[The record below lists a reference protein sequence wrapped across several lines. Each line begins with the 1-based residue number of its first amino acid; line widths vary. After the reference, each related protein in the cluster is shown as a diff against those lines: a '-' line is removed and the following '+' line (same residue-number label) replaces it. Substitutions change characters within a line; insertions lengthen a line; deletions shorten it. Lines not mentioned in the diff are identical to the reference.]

1 MKASDLFVK
10 ALEAEGVEYVFG
22 IPGEE
27 NLDLLESLRR
37 SKIKLVLTRHEQAA
51 GFMAATYGRLT
62 GRTGVCLA
70 TLGPGATNFV
80 TAAAYAQLGGMPMLM
95 ITGQKPIKSSKQG
108 HFQIVDVVGM
118 MQPLTKFTR
127 QIVSIG
133 NIPSAVREAFR
144 RAEEERPGAAHLEL
158 PEDIAHEEGDGKP
171 IPRSYSRR
179 PVAEEKAVAHAV
191 DAIQAARHPLL
202 MIGAGGNRKTTCKML
217 LEFVDKTGIPFFT
230 TQMGKGVIDET
241 HPLWLGNATLSD
253 GDFVHRAIEHAD
265 CIINVGHDV
274 IEKPPFF
281 MRTDDKTVIH
291 VNFLGAQVDPVY
303 FPQIE
308 VVGDI
313 ANAVWQMKE
322 AIAPQPHWD
331 FARFA
336 MIKEHF
342 DAHLQ
347 KGQHDPRFPMY
358 PVRIVND
365 LYNALPADGIVCL
378 DNGMYK
384 IWFARYWR
392 AHEPN
397 SLLLDNALASMGAG
411 LPSAIATKIVHPQR
425 KVIAV
430 CGDGGFMMNSQE
442 LETAVRL
449 KLDIVVMILRDDAFG
464 MIRWKQDNRELLPM
478 DRQPWHG
485 ILWTLGCETENYG
498 RGFQCGSIVLYGS
511 ASRPNAGSLLWRVLN
526 TSCLFRYVNTLKM
539 ALWSGCLTRSVRL
552 LRDCRRYSGRLVMAG
567 WRRTFGPWIVRQSR
581 QVRV

>member
-37 SKIKLVLTRHEQAA
+37 SRIKLVLTRHEQAA

-108 HFQIVDVVGM
+108 HFQIVDVVDM

-179 PVAEEKAVAHAV
+179 PVAEEKAVAHAA
-191 DAIQAARHPLL
+191 DAIQAAHHPLL

-281 MRTDDKTVIH
+281 MRADDKTVIH

-322 AIAPQPHWD
+322 ALAPQPHWD

-347 KGQHDPRFPMY
+347 KGQSDPRFPMY

-365 LYNALPADGIVCL
+365 LYRALPADGIVCL

-411 LPSAIATKIVHPQR
+411 LPSAIATRIVHPQR

-464 MIRWKQDNRELLPM
+464 MIRWKQENMNFPDFAMTLQNPDFVSYAQSYGAHGHRVESADDLEPLLRECFASPGVHVIDVPIDYADNE
-478 DRQPWHG
+478 
-485 ILWTLGCETENYG
+485 
-498 RGFQCGSIVLYGS
+498 
-511 ASRPNAGSLLWRVLN
+511 RVLN
-526 TSCLFRYVNTLKM
+526 REIK
-539 ALWSGCLTRSVRL
+539 RL
-552 LRDCRRYSGRLVMAG
+552 SAQL
-567 WRRTFGPWIVRQSR
+567 
-581 QVRV
+581 

>member
-10 ALEAEGVEYVFG
+10 ALEAEGVDYVFG

-62 GRTGVCLA
+62 GKAGVCLS

-95 ITGQKPIKSSKQG
+95 VTGQKPIKTSKQG

-118 MQPLTKFTR
+118 MQPLTKLTR

-133 NIPSAVREAFR
+133 NIPAAVREAFR
-144 RAEEERPGAAHLEL
+144 RAEEERPGASHLEL

-171 IPRSYSRR
+171 IPRSFSRR
-179 PVAEEKAVAHAV
+179 PVAEEKAIARAV
-191 DAIQAARHPLL
+191 SAIEAARHPLL
-202 MIGAGGNRKTTCKML
+202 MIGAGSNRKTTCKML
-217 LEFVDKTGIPFFT
+217 HELVDQTGIPFFT
-230 TQMGKGVIDET
+230 TQMGKGVIDEA

-253 GDFVHRAIEHAD
+253 GDFVHRAIDHAD

-281 MRTDDKTVIH
+281 MRGADGHEKTVIH

-313 ANAVWQMKE
+313 ANAVWQIKE
-322 AIAPQPHWD
+322 RLTKKPNWD
-331 FARFA
+331 FARFTE
-336 MIKEHF
+336 IKQHLEEH
-342 DAHLQ
+342 LK
-347 KGQHDPRFPMY
+347 KGQDDPRFPMY
-358 PVRIVND
+358 PVRIVRD
-365 LYNALPADGIVCL
+365 VYDATPEDGIVCL

-384 IWFARYWR
+384 IWFARYYR
-392 AHEPN
+392 AHKPN

-411 LPSAIATKIVHPQR
+411 LPSAMAAKIVYPQR

-449 KLDIVVMILRDDAFG
+449 KLDLVVMILRDDAFG
-464 MIRWKQDNRELLPM
+464 MIRWKQENMNFPDYAMTLQNPDFVAYAKSYGAHGHRVESADRLAPLLTECLSTSGVHVIDVPIDYSDNE
-478 DRQPWHG
+478 
-485 ILWTLGCETENYG
+485 
-498 RGFQCGSIVLYGS
+498 
-511 ASRPNAGSLLWRVLN
+511 RVLN
-526 TSCLFRYVNTLKM
+526 REIK
-539 ALWSGCLTRSVRL
+539 RL
-552 LRDCRRYSGRLVMAG
+552 SARL
-567 WRRTFGPWIVRQSR
+567 
-581 QVRV
+581 